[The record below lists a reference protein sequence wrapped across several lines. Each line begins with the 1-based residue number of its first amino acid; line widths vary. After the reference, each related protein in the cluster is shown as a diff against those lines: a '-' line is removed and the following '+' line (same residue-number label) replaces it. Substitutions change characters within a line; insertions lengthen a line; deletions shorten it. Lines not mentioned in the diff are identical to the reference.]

1 MTDAYKMYCATG
13 PAIAANTALSPLAN
27 LSSMAET
34 VYATPTVVRTV
45 NVTVAI
51 PSELVVDAG
60 DEKEPPLP
68 LLLQV
73 TTRPAVFEAF
83 W

>member
-1 MTDAYKMYCATG
+1 MTDADKMYCATG
-13 PAIAANTALSPLAN
+13 PAIAANTALTPLAS

-51 PSELVVDAG
+51 PSELAVDVG